1 MENENQ
7 LIKLYTM
14 YLAKQ
19 NVPGLEAQKSEARYN
34 ERQQSG
40 TLSKQS
46 LQMKALSQMI
56 LHKGFS
62 CQERGVGWAEDKKK
76 QLFLAVSCEMSEL
89 LSVASYQK
97 PEFSHYWNRLYEA

>member
-1 MENENQ
+1 
-7 LIKLYTM
+7 M

-19 NVPGLEAQKSEARYN
+19 DVPGLEAQKSEARYN

-62 CQERGVGWAEDKKK
+62 CQERGVG
-76 QLFLAVSCEMSEL
+76 
-89 LSVASYQK
+89 
-97 PEFSHYWNRLYEA
+97 